1 MRMLRLRFIPAAA
14 TALMLVLSACA
25 SGGGGGS
32 DGSPRRQANVI
43 TAEELS
49 GVAQLDCLQ
58 AIQRLRPDWL
68 RTRTSA
74 FPAIFVDGRE
84 SLSSDV
90 LQSVPVANVQEIR
103 FLAARDA
110 TTRFGTGYI
119 SGAILIT
126 TGR

>member
-1 MRMLRLRFIPAAA
+1 MSSLRSPSLHLAAA
-14 TALMLVLSACA
+14 ALMLTLSACA
-25 SGGGGGS
+25 SGGGGG
-32 DGSPRRQANVI
+32 DGAPRRSANRI
-43 TAEELS
+43 TAQELE

-74 FPAIFVDGRE
+74 RPAIFVDGME
-84 SLSSDV
+84 SLNSEALRS
-90 LQSVPVANVQEIR
+90 LPVASVREMR
-103 FLAARDA
+103 FLDARDA
-110 TTRFGTGYI
+110 TTRFGTGYV